1 MLSEPAAGVVHGYL
15 ARLDDNAPGLVD
27 GFYVV
32 GSIALG
38 SFRPGRSDIDFVATT
53 PGPLSPEALAALRS
67 LHRRSYAEGAVR
79 AVISRSWPLVC
90 NGVFVNGE
98 DLARPTAQVTAEAHQ
113 VSEKFAAGD
122 SFDVNPVTWWTLAHH
137 GIALRGPSP
146 DRLTIHL
153 NDDELRRWT
162 AVNLV
167 SYWRP
172 WAHAV
177 TGRGV
182 RGWRERFRHLHSRRL
197 AAWGVLGTARMHA
210 TISTGEVVSKE
221 RRARPGREFCS
232 LLHRGRPEGLRLDHR
247 HQSSRRCA
255 ATRAATS
262 STVRPASTSMI
273 LSWSDVASAAM
284 CVLKSSSRARRFSRA
299 LGGSLV
305 SSGIV
310 QVVPRLSSAARR
322 KAGLGISHTAW
333 SGRVSS
339 GTTSLGSNR
348 KPSTSTTRS

>member
-1 MLSEPAAGVVHGYL
+1 MLRTGGQGPDRPTREAVGVLSEPAAGVVHGYL

-79 AVISRSWPLVC
+79 AVVSRSWPLVC

-98 DLARPTAQVTAEAHQ
+98 DLARSTAQVTAEAHQ

-162 AVNLV
+162 AANLV

-177 TGRGV
+177 TGGGV
-182 RGWRERFRHLHSRRL
+182 KAWRERIRHLHSRRL

-221 RRARPGREFCS
+221 RAGEYALETFDAAWHPIIHDALTYWRGLPPS
-232 LLHRGRPEGLRLDHR
+232 SGRPARTMRSET
-247 HQSSRRCA
+247 A
-255 ATRAATS
+255 AFVLHIVDLVGAAPS
-262 STVRPASTSMI
+262 
-273 LSWSDVASAAM
+273 
-284 CVLKSSSRARRFSRA
+284 CE
-299 LGGSLV
+299 LV
-305 SSGIV
+305 S
-310 QVVPRLSSAARR
+310 
-322 KAGLGISHTAW
+322 
-333 SGRVSS
+333 
-339 GTTSLGSNR
+339 
-348 KPSTSTTRS
+348 